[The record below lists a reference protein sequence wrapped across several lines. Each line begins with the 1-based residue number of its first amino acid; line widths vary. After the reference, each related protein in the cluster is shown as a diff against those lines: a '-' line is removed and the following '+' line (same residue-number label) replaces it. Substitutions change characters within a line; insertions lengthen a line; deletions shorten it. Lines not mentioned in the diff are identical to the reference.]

1 MFSVIGISET
11 WLQDSTHHVD
21 INGFNFVH
29 NHRTERTGGGVG
41 LYIASAFEFK
51 TRTDLCFEDN
61 AIAESLFVEIFNPK
75 GKKYIIGVIYRPPNH
90 NVANFISE
98 LDSLTGKISR
108 DNKNCYIMGDFNLDL
123 LNHSSHQ
130 FTNEFL
136 DIMYANSFSPL
147 ITLPTR
153 LTSHSATL
161 IDNIFTN
168 NLEKYAF
175 SGLILSDI
183 SDHLPIFTIA
193 HDNDLKADEASYIII
208 RDKSTTNKTL
218 FRNHLSAINWYDLA
232 DVHEPKLAY
241 SSFLNKFNDTY
252 NSCFPLKKIKNKRPT
267 VKKPWLSKGLLKSI
281 KQKNRLYKRYLNS
294 PSSDN
299 LVKYKIFKNKLTH
312 SLRIAM
318 RLYYEEQINRNK
330 SNCKNTWNILNEII
344 NKSKRE
350 NKKLPSTFVINQQE
364 CSDPYA
370 IANQFSDYF
379 SNIGLNLI
387 KKIPNASVSHTSFLT
402 GNYPNTMFL
411 EPATEQEIINVV
423 KTFRNGVATGY
434 DNIPL
439 FVIKDN
445 IDIIAN
451 PLTHLVNLSLS
462 SGTFPD
468 LLKIARVVP
477 VFKSDDRRLLSNYRP
492 ISILP
497 ILSKVFEKIVYNRLI
512 NYIDRFHILIDNQ
525 YGFRSGHSTYLALLQ
540 LYNKISSAIDKNE
553 FIIGIF
559 LDLSKAFDTVSHDIL
574 FDKLQHYGIR
584 ATTLDWFKSY
594 LNNRLQYVQY
604 ITVV

>member
-1 MFSVIGISET
+1 MLI
-11 WLQDSTHHVD
+11 HHVD

-75 GKKYIIGVIYRPPNH
+75 GKNYIIGVIYRPPNH

-98 LDSLTGKISR
+98 LNSLIGKISR

-147 ITLPTR
+147 MTLPTR

-193 HDNDLKADEASYIII
+193 HDNDLKADEASYIVI

-252 NSCFPLKKIKNKRPT
+252 NSCFPLKKIK
-267 VKKPWLSKGLLKSI
+267 
-281 KQKNRLYKRYLNS
+281 KQKADS
-294 PSSDN
+294 
-299 LVKYKIFKNKLTH
+299 
-312 SLRIAM
+312 
-318 RLYYEEQINRNK
+318 
-330 SNCKNTWNILNEII
+330 
-344 NKSKRE
+344 
-350 NKKLPSTFVINQQE
+350 
-364 CSDPYA
+364 
-370 IANQFSDYF
+370 
-379 SNIGLNLI
+379 
-387 KKIPNASVSHTSFLT
+387 
-402 GNYPNTMFL
+402 
-411 EPATEQEIINVV
+411 
-423 KTFRNGVATGY
+423 
-434 DNIPL
+434 
-439 FVIKDN
+439 
-445 IDIIAN
+445 
-451 PLTHLVNLSLS
+451 
-462 SGTFPD
+462 
-468 LLKIARVVP
+468 
-477 VFKSDDRRLLSNYRP
+477 
-492 ISILP
+492 
-497 ILSKVFEKIVYNRLI
+497 
-512 NYIDRFHILIDNQ
+512 
-525 YGFRSGHSTYLALLQ
+525 
-540 LYNKISSAIDKNE
+540 
-553 FIIGIF
+553 
-559 LDLSKAFDTVSHDIL
+559 
-574 FDKLQHYGIR
+574 
-584 ATTLDWFKSY
+584 
-594 LNNRLQYVQY
+594 
-604 ITVV
+604 